1 MFLSVLVSEI
11 WPKVDFP
18 LMDAIMAKNE
28 VTIFRK
34 NVKILA
40 FFFFGFTGHEKL
52 GG

>member
-40 FFFFGFTGHEKL
+40 IFFSDLQGTKN
-52 GG
+52 